1 MSRARALQVLIVGGA
16 VALLEILCRIGV
28 IGRFTMIPPAEMAAA
43 LFNVATRA
51 DWFADD
57 ALYTLR
63 NLVFAALIAIFGGF
77 LAGVCVHALPR
88 QRRCLDPLFSSY
100 YAVPTFVLYPLLIVI
115 FGIGPA
121 SLIVM
126 GAIFGIVA
134 MIVAT
139 LTALDRIPGVYLKT
153 ARIMGLDPVRRVL
166 WVNLPAATPHL
177 FTGLKLA
184 VAYCVIGVVAGEF
197 ILATA
202 GIGRRLSFAYNN
214 FDNATMY
221 GVLLLILLFAA
232 SLNTLLNTFERRI
245 HARWRR

>member
-1 MSRARALQVLIVGGA
+1 MSPARALQIVVVGGA
-16 VALLEILCRIGV
+16 FALLEILCRAGV
-28 IGRFTMIPPAEMAAA
+28 IGRFTMIPPTEMAVA
-43 LFNVATRA
+43 LWKVATRTE
-51 DWFADD
+51 WFAED

-63 NLVFAALIAIFGGF
+63 NLLFAALIAIFGGF
-77 LAGVCVHALPR
+77 VGGVFVHALPR
-88 QRRCLDPLFSSY
+88 LRRCLDPLFASY

-139 LTALDRIPGVYLKT
+139 LTALDRIPGVYRKT
-153 ARIMGLDPVRRVL
+153 ARVLGLDPLRRVL
-166 WVNLPAATPHL
+166 WVSLPAATPHL

-197 ILATA
+197 ILATT

-232 SLNTLLNTFERRI
+232 GLNTLLNNFERRV